1 VPSGAVTFHD
11 AVAGDV
17 SANVAEEV
25 GDFLIRR
32 RGGDAAYQLS
42 CAVDDAAEGVTE
54 VLRAD
59 DLLPS
64 AARQWHVQ
72 SALGLAHPTWAHVPL
87 VVDIDGKRLAKRRDD
102 LGLTELRAR
111 GASPERIVAFV
122 ARSSGL
128 QAPEA
133 VSARELVAEFDVRRV
148 PKARVTLDPRSIE
161 AFLAR

>member
-1 VPSGAVTFHD
+1 
-11 AVAGDV
+11 
-17 SANVAEEV
+17 
-25 GDFLIRR
+25 
-32 RGGDAAYQLS
+32 
-42 CAVDDAAEGVTE
+42 
-54 VLRAD
+54 
-59 DLLPS
+59 
-64 AARQWHVQ
+64 
-72 SALGLAHPTWAHVPL
+72 